1 MKNYTQ
7 LKLNSAFVFACFS
20 LIMLSSCGS
29 YQYVGSTSDGIYS
42 EDEPEYVV
50 IEDVSY
56 QEEPNS
62 NYYSNY
68 FREKALEVESTEDVD
83 PVFTDVDSYES
94 QSNIN
99 SNQNAGW
106 GDNSSQVNINVYD
119 SGWNNWGWGY
129 PYNGWNNW
137 GWNRPFGWNYGYGW
151 NNWGWN
157 SWGWNNWGWNNWG
170 WNSGFYGGYYG
181 GLHPFY
187 GYGYGFYGN
196 PYYGYNGFRNNYAY
210 STSRRGSSNGYLN
223 RNYAPNSR
231 SSSLLNRRGSTT
243 SNGTRVNSQPRGRT
257 ESSTRP
263 RVNNSSNQP
272 RTSSP
277 RYNTPRKNTPRTS
290 TPRTSTPRTSTPRS
304 STPRATTPRSST
316 PRSYS
321 TPRSNSSYSS
331 PRSSSSSSSR
341 RPR

>member
-151 NNWGWN
+151 N
-157 SWGWNNWGWNNWG
+157 SWGWNNWG